1 MKFLTALLTLIL
13 LTALTSC
20 GPARVIPYET
30 IETNE
35 TAFLVP
41 LEGATKENQGKFMS
55 LDFLKEAKVA
65 TKRVMIPVKKYS
77 TGRMWMDYKWIPTMR
92 VIKVNRTPVTREWTS
107 DETTGTTT
115 KDESI
120 EVESLDSIG
129 FKLGVNITAMIHEDD
144 ASLFLYTY
152 AGKDLASVVD
162 QDVRGKVLSILSR
175 EFGSRELALCKKEKK
190 VIFDLA
196 RKEVGEHF
204 KRFGVNIS
212 NLGHSKGLTYVDKEI
227 QTSINQA
234 YIEEM
239 NIQAQS
245 KKNEAQTKI
254 NARNVS
260 IAKAEK
266 DAAIEFAKARLA
278 RTQMVELEI
287 KKIKAEAFNNL
298 SKKWDGKYPAQ
309 MMPESSNL
317 LYSLGK

>member
-1 MKFLTALLTLIL
+1 MKFLATLLTLSL
-13 LTALTSC
+13 LAALTSC
-20 GPARVIPYET
+20 GPAKVIPYET
-30 IETNE
+30 INTNE
-35 TAFLVP
+35 TAFVVP
-41 LEGATKENQGKFMS
+41 LEGASKDNQGKFMS
-55 LDFLKEAKVA
+55 LDYLKEAKVA
-65 TKRVMIPVKKYS
+65 TKRVMIPIKSYS
-77 TGRMWMDYKWIPTMR
+77 TGRMWSDYKWIPTVR
-92 VIKVNRTPVTREWTS
+92 VIKVDRTPVTREWTS
-107 DETTGTTT
+107 DETTGTTS
-115 KDESI
+115 KNEAI

-129 FKLGVNITAMIHEDD
+129 FKLGVNITAMIQEND

-152 AGKDLASVVD
+152 AGKSLANVVD

-175 EFGSRELALCKKEKK
+175 EFGSRDLAKCKKEKK

-196 RKEVGEHF
+196 RNEVGEHF
-204 KRFGVNIS
+204 KKYGVTIS

-227 QTSINQA
+227 QDSINQA
-234 YIEEM
+234 YVEEM

-266 DAAIEFAKARLA
+266 DAAVEFAKARIA

-287 KKIKAEAFNNL
+287 KKIKAEAFKEL
-298 SKKWDGKYPAQ
+298 AARWDGKYPAQ

-317 LYSLGK
+317 LYNLGK